1 MPTHVSITQHQTE
14 DMDTED
20 IHLVRIFLF
29 CFSNLD
35 VWSFTFLVSNV
46 VISTIIH
53 LLFMHMIR
61 YLIIRS

>member
-1 MPTHVSITQHQTE
+1 MPTHVSITQYQTV
-14 DMDTED
+14 DMDSED

-29 CFSNLD
+29 CFSTLN
-35 VWSFTFLVSNV
+35 VWLFTFLVSNV

-61 YLIIRS
+61 DIIIRS